1 MYFDKIKRRFLSS
14 FQVCLEMC
22 DGLTIKQINTTL
34 KSLND
39 DVIRKLKNQ
48 LRIYSNEIKVIKN

>member
-1 MYFDKIKRRFLSS
+1 MYFDKIKKRLLSS

-48 LRIYSNEIKVIKN
+48 LRIYSNEIKVI

>member
-1 MYFDKIKRRFLSS
+1 MPYKITKMLHNMYFDKIKIKILSS

-34 KSLND
+34 KSLNY
-39 DVIRKLKNQ
+39 DVIRKLN
-48 LRIYSNEIKVIKN
+48 N